1 MTQGQA
7 DFAIPDTEEVPGGCY
22 GIVIE
27 ELVGC

>member
-1 MTQGQA
+1 MTQWQE
-7 DFAIPDTEEVPGGCY
+7 DSAIPDTEEVPVGCY